1 MSHCNFH
8 ENTPEKRNTL
18 EGNTSPVVIGDNV
31 WLGSRVMVLN
41 DVSIANH
48 SVIAAGSIVTELI
61 PERSFAAG
69 SSAKVLCSN

>member
-1 MSHCNFH
+1 M
-8 ENTPEKRNTL
+8 
-18 EGNTSPVVIGDNV
+18 VIGDNV
-31 WLGSRVMVLN
+31 WLESRVMVLKGVN
-41 DVSIANH
+41 IANH